1 MSYFAI
7 PLTGGYIF
15 LFFRGVDILKND
27 VKAIIDQISNSS
39 SIETKED
46 TPPMVIPLRTA
57 LKIIPG
63 KKLAIY
69 IGVVITLLMLM
80 YNLSIDKTFILKCDK
95 DWIDLFFSI
104 QT

>member
-1 MSYFAI
+1 M
-7 PLTGGYIF
+7 
-15 LFFRGVDILKND
+15 KND

-63 KKLAIY
+63 RKLAIY
-69 IGVVITLLMLM
+69 IGVVITLLILM
-80 YNLSIDKTFILKCDK
+80 YNLSIDKTFISKCDK
-95 DWIDLFFSI
+95 D
-104 QT
+104 TE